1 MREALFFK
9 KKNKEAREAFF
20 VKHKG
25 RREAFVFEGNRGD
38 TRSACFSTLK
48 QRDAEI
54 YFWREDRGERRE
66 ERGERREERR
76 SESQKSILEPRDRNG
91 LSQATPRA
99 RLKPPG

>member
-20 VKHKG
+20 IKHKG
-25 RREAFVFEGNRGD
+25 RREALFFFEKNRGD

-54 YFWREDRGERRE
+54 YFWRE